1 MRMRAFKLLLVFML
15 LLSASAFAQNQFYY
29 NTISIEEIEK
39 SLPARPVSVGFD
51 VDDTALFSNPGF
63 HYGFTNTDG
72 PGGTNKY
79 GPKPLRNDQFW
90 EDLSGEFDKFSI
102 PKESAR
108 QVIEMHK
115 RRGDKVYFITARPAV
130 KNEITTAVLKR
141 SFNLPENSPKAIF
154 SGKTSKGVFIK
165 KHGISLYYGD
175 SDSDIS
181 EANEVGI
188 RAIRFK
194 RSPMSSN
201 KGKYHPG
208 MHGEAVLENSEN

>member
-1 MRMRAFKLLLVFML
+1 MRMKTCKLLLIFML
-15 LLSASAFAQNQFYY
+15 LLSVSAYGQSNFYY
-29 NTISIEEIEK
+29 HSISIEEIER
-39 SLPARPVSVGFD
+39 SLPTKPISIGLD

-63 HYGFTNTDG
+63 HYGFNNTDG

-79 GPKPLRNDQFW
+79 GPKPLKNDQFW
-90 EDLSGEFDKFSI
+90 QDLSGEFDKFSI

-108 QVIEMHK
+108 RIIEMHK
-115 RRGDKVYFITARPAV
+115 KRGDKVYFITARPPV
-130 KNEITTAVLKR
+130 KNEILSSILKR
-141 SFNLPENSPKAIF
+141 SFKLPENSPKAIF
-154 SGKTSKGVFIK
+154 SGRTSKGVFIK

-188 RAIRFK
+188 RAIRFM
-194 RSPMSSN
+194 RSPLSSN
-201 KGKYHPG
+201 KSKYHPG